1 MEEAGRVSAAL
12 NRPGRSYMYKYIY
25 TQYAQRA
32 AGFKDPAGHMIAGPF
47 SNTFLVIIIII
58 TPGGE
63 TLPWRGSLSW
73 AQIRLENVRRCCFPI
88 RAAEAALIADICAL
102 LREIV
107 QLIDISQQH
116 QQWRRQRRWQWPS
129 AGLRCCTLIMIA
141 PQNPQSCLFVF
152 CSFSFFGC
160 CCFVQMQCSCS
171 PSLGRL
177 SAPHWSS
184 GE

>member
-1 MEEAGRVSAAL
+1 
-12 NRPGRSYMYKYIY
+12 
-25 TQYAQRA
+25 
-32 AGFKDPAGHMIAGPF
+32 MIAGPF

-88 RAAEAALIADICAL
+88 KAAEAALIADICAL

-141 PQNPQSCLFVF
+141 PQNRQSCLFVF
-152 CSFSFFGC
+152 CSFSFLVVVVLC
-160 CCFVQMQCSCS
+160 RCSAAAAR
-171 PSLGRL
+171 RL
-177 SAPHWSS
+177 DACPHHTGAVVS
-184 GE
+184 E